1 MVPFHRVSA
10 LRGSLHHTHATR
22 EELVEYQNKQ
32 LRRLIVHAYQNVPYY
47 RRLFDQHR
55 VKPQDIRTACD
66 LRHIPITSRSELQA
80 LPVDQIVAQG
90 VDARKLIVRNTSG
103 SSGKPMSIRRTWV
116 EERLHGAFA
125 FRALR
130 SYGLRATDQHCYVMS
145 PRGSHPRDH
154 QLLQRMLQLMGL
166 GRHDMVVSCF
176 QSPQEIVRTLRQ
188 IRADA
193 VSGFPVVLARIAQVV
208 SHDELRSLRFRFI
221 SAGGEVMTPLMRQQ
235 IAEGFGA
242 LVYDTYGSH
251 EFHLLAWQCA
261 KTEELHV
268 CDDGMILE
276 VVQGER
282 PVNEGES
289 GEVVGTNLHS
299 FAMPI
304 LRYRLGDVV
313 TKGSESCRCGQPFS
327 TIRALRGRMRD
338 YFVLPGARMLHPY
351 EVAIA
356 AGVERVRTPW
366 VREFQ
371 ITQEREDRIVMRVVP
386 FYQPSSQ
393 ELAVVQERTVAV
405 LGPEVMF
412 QVEVVP
418 EIRDEPNGKFRV
430 YRSLVHSPYDKVPS
444 G

>member
-1 MVPFHRVSA
+1 MGSFHRISA
-10 LRGSLHHTHATR
+10 LRGSLYHSHATR
-22 EELVEYQNKQ
+22 EELAEYQNTQ
-32 LRRLIVHAYQNVPYY
+32 LRRLIAHAYETVPYY
-47 RRLFDQHR
+47 RQLFDRHG
-55 VKPQDIRTACD
+55 VKPQDIRTVDD
-66 LRHIPITSRSELQA
+66 LPEIPITSRSELQA
-80 LPVDQIVAQG
+80 LPVDQIVAKG
-90 VDARKLIVRNTSG
+90 VDPGRLIVRNTSG

-145 PRGSHPRDH
+145 PRGSHPQDH
-154 QLLQRMLQLMGL
+154 QLFQRMIQLMGL

-188 IRADA
+188 IRPDA

-242 LVYDTYGSH
+242 PVYDTYGSH

-289 GEVVGTNLHS
+289 GEVVGTDLNS

-304 LRYRLGDVV
+304 IRYRLGDEV

-356 AGVERVRTPW
+356 AGVERVKTPW

-371 ITQEREDRIVMRVVP
+371 ITQEREDRVVMRVVP

-393 ELAVVQERTVAV
+393 ELAVVQERTAAV
-405 LGPEVMF
+405 LGPEVRF

-418 EIRDEPNGKFRV
+418 EIQLEANGKFRV
-430 YRSLVHSPYDKVPS
+430 YRSLVHSPYDKVLS